1 MASESFGCHDI
12 SRRRWGASVGWESC
26 CFGLLEGLPRS
37 LWWLTAS
44 SGCTARGVGVTGR
57 GWGALWVVGAFV
69 QYAQPLVSG
78 SRPSWSRPTRAD
90 SGRSR
95 RRTMT
100 TGTLCRQRAGSG
112 GGGPMTEASGCAVRT
127 PDSLLRGLVSTAL
140 TLPSLPANHPAEI
153 VGILRFFLGEQ
164 SRLGVNV
171 SAVDTDAPPDLFP
184 SSCPRFQGHRPAK
197 VPARA
202 GVSEVMTLTCLKSE
216 ETAHETHRP

>member
-1 MASESFGCHDI
+1 MTSQDTAWVRLSDGRAAASACR
-12 SRRRWGASVGWESC
+12 SR
-26 CFGLLEGLPRS
+26 LPRS
-37 LWWLTAS
+37 LWWLPAS
-44 SGCTARGVGVTGR
+44 SGRNARE
-57 GWGALWVVGAFV
+57 WGATGGGLGALSVGGAFV

-112 GGGPMTEASGCAVRT
+112 GGGPMTEASGCAVGT
-127 PDSLLRGLVSTAL
+127 PDSLLRSLVSTAL
-140 TLPSLPANHPAEI
+140 TLPSLPANHPTEI

-184 SSCPRFQGHRPAK
+184 SSCPRFQDHRPAQGSC
-197 VPARA
+197 PS
-202 GVSEVMTLTCLKSE
+202 GCLRSE

>member
-1 MASESFGCHDI
+1 MAELLLQ
-12 SRRRWGASVGWESC
+12 SVGER
-26 CFGLLEGLPRS
+26 LTRS
-37 LWWLTAS
+37 VWWLTAS
-44 SGCTARGVGVTGR
+44 SGRTARGVGATGR
-57 GWGALWVVGAFV
+57 GSGALRVGGAFV
-69 QYAQPLVSG
+69 QYAQPLASG

-127 PDSLLRGLVSTAL
+127 PGSLLRGLVSTAL
-140 TLPSLPANHPAEI
+140 TLPSLPANHPTGI

-184 SSCPRFQGHRPAK
+184 SSSPSPPGPPACPGFPPER
-197 VPARA
+197 
-202 GVSEVMTLTCLKSE
+202 VSQKS
-216 ETAHETHRP
+216 

>member
-1 MASESFGCHDI
+1 MTSQDTAWVGLPVGRAAASAC
-12 SRRRWGASVGWESC
+12 RR
-26 CFGLLEGLPRS
+26 GLPRS
-37 LWWLTAS
+37 LWWLPAS
-44 SGCTARGVGVTGR
+44 SGRTARGWGVTGG
-57 GWGALWVVGAFV
+57 GWGALWVGGAFV

-78 SRPSWSRPTRAD
+78 SRPLWSRSTRGD

-112 GGGPMTEASGCAVRT
+112 GGGPVTEASGCAVGT

-184 SSCPRFQGHRPAK
+184 SSSPSPPGPPTCPRFLPER
-197 VPARA
+197 
-202 GVSEVMTLTCLKSE
+202 VSQKS
-216 ETAHETHRP
+216 